1 MTKVLDIAYGEKKEE
16 AYNIRTAMEEA
27 SRCLLC
33 YDAPCSE
40 ACPAKTDPG
49 KFIRSLRFK
58 NFKGAVETI
67 RENNPF
73 GGSCSLICP
82 HAKLCEQACS
92 RTGIDKPINIGKLQE
107 FAVNQEKIHN
117 MKVYEKPE
125 NTNGKRILCI
135 GSGPA
140 SLTCASVLAREGYEV
155 EVFEAEAKPGG
166 ILTYGI
172 NPSRISQEIVDYDI
186 SLIEELG
193 VKIICNRKVTL
204 DELED
209 LKDKYDAIHIGVG
222 LTESKIIADEKVNT
236 ELEGVEVALAF
247 LKSART
253 GEIKNLENENI
264 IVIGG
269 GDVAM
274 DCALTAHQLGANTKI
289 VYRRSIEEAPAN
301 IDEISMIQA
310 MGISMITEFTPVET
324 IEEEGKLKKIKFES
338 RDKISNMELKADR
351 MIFAIGQKRA
361 KDFKDFKVEDKVFAS
376 GDIANGGDTVV
387 EAVAEGK
394 EVAKEIMNYIDCKE
408 DK

>member
-1 MTKVLDIAYGEKKEE
+1 M
-16 AYNIRTAMEEA
+16 
-27 SRCLLC
+27 
-33 YDAPCSE
+33 
-40 ACPAKTDPG
+40 
-49 KFIRSLRFK
+49 
-58 NFKGAVETI
+58 
-67 RENNPF
+67 
-73 GGSCSLICP
+73 
-82 HAKLCEQACS
+82 
-92 RTGIDKPINIGKLQE
+92 
-107 FAVNQEKIHN
+107 
-117 MKVYEKPE
+117 
-125 NTNGKRILCI
+125 
-135 GSGPA
+135 
-140 SLTCASVLAREGYEV
+140 
-155 EVFEAEAKPGG
+155 
-166 ILTYGI
+166 
-172 NPSRISQEIVDYDI
+172 
-186 SLIEELG
+186 
-193 VKIICNRKVTL
+193 
-204 DELED
+204 
-209 LKDKYDAIHIGVG
+209 
-222 LTESKIIADEKVNT
+222 
-236 ELEGVEVALAF
+236 EVALAF

-301 IDEISMIQA
+301 IYEISMIQA